1 MEIMRLF
8 LLLFLIIP
16 FNLHAQLA
24 DSTTRVV
31 KMEGAVNFRDI
42 GNYKTLDNK
51 TIVKGKIFRSASIA
65 SLTDK
70 DMQKMDGLKIRT
82 VVDFRGTNEAASAPD
97 RLLPNTDYI
106 LCPAGSDSLPTSK
119 EIAEMIKSNDF
130 LMDMYN
136 EKSIQYYGKRYK
148 PLFQKLL
155 NIPDE
160 ESLLFH
166 CTGGRDRTGMAA
178 ALLLYVLNV
187 PMPVIEEDF
196 TASNIYLK
204 AANAHMY
211 KPLAD
216 MSGTSVTEI
225 ENKMKLRPQHI
236 RQFFSTIKSH
246 YGSVENF
253 LEKECGIGP
262 EEIIRLRERY
272 SN

>member
-1 MEIMRLF
+1 MKKVLF
-8 LLLFLIIP
+8 FFLVIP
-16 FNLHAQLA
+16 FTLQAQLA
-24 DSTTRVV
+24 DSTIRVV
-31 KMEGAVNFRDI
+31 KMEGAVNFRDV

-51 TIVKGKIFRSASIA
+51 TIVNGKIFRAASIA
-65 SLTDK
+65 GLTDK
-70 DMQKMDGLKIRT
+70 DMQKMEELKVRT
-82 VVDFRGTNEAASAPD
+82 VIDFRGTNEAAAAPD
-97 RLLPNTDYI
+97 KLLPDTDYT
-106 LCPAGSDSLPTSK
+106 LCPAGSDNLPTPEK
-119 EIAEMIKSNDF
+119 IADMIKSNDF

-155 NIPDE
+155 TVPDN

-166 CTGGRDRTGMAA
+166 CTGGRDRTGMAT

-196 TASNIYLK
+196 TASNVYLES
-204 AANAHMY
+204 ANKQMY
-211 KPLAD
+211 KPLAE
-216 MSGTSVTEI
+216 MSGSTVAEI

-253 LEKECGIGP
+253 LEKECGVGP
-262 EEIIRLRERY
+262 EDITRLRERY